1 MTEIVKDAHDCEL
14 TDEDLLAALKEIG
27 RHGGYIDVT
36 IGDLKTIYSLA
47 QEKARQR
54 KREQGRQENTTK

>member
-1 MTEIVKDAHDCEL
+1 MAETEKDAYDCEL
-14 TDEDLLAALKEIG
+14 TDEDLLAALKEFG
-27 RHGGYIDVT
+27 LYIDVT

-47 QEKARQR
+47 QQKARQR

>member
-14 TDEDLLAALKEIG
+14 TDEDLMAALKEMG
-27 RHGGYIDVT
+27 VYIDVT
-36 IGDLKTIYSLA
+36 VRDLKTIYSLA

>member
-14 TDEDLLAALKEIG
+14 TDEDLTAALKEMG
-27 RHGGYIDVT
+27 VYIDVT
-36 IGDLKTIYSLA
+36 VRDLKTIYSLA

-54 KREQGRQENTTK
+54 EREQGRQENTTK

>member
-14 TDEDLLAALKEIG
+14 TDEDLMAALKEMG
-27 RHGGYIDVT
+27 VYIDVT
-36 IGDLKTIYSLA
+36 VRDLKTIYSLA

-54 KREQGRQENTTK
+54 EREQGRQENTTK